1 MKYARRIAF
10 GLVVVLFVYSLVYNL
25 LAEEFNWPWVIVMAI
40 IMIWV
45 AFVFIVGMPGRRKKQ
60 LKID

>member
-10 GLVVVLFVYSLVYNL
+10 GLVVILFVYSLIYNL

-40 IMIWV
+40 IMVWV
-45 AFVFIVGMPGRRKKQ
+45 GLVFIIGDAWKK
-60 LKID
+60 KKAAEN

>member
-10 GLVVVLFVYSLVYNL
+10 GLVVILFVYSLIYNL

-40 IMIWV
+40 IMVWV
-45 AFVFIVGMPGRRKKQ
+45 GLVFIIGDAWKK
-60 LKID
+60 KKSAEN

>member
-10 GLVVVLFVYSLVYNL
+10 GLVVVLFVYSLIYNL

-40 IMIWV
+40 IMVWV
-45 AFVFIVGMPGRRKKQ
+45 GLVFIIGDAWKK
-60 LKID
+60 KKAAEN

>member
-10 GLVVVLFVYSLVYNL
+10 GLVVALFVYSLIYNL

-40 IMIWV
+40 IMVWV
-45 AFVFIVGMPGRRKKQ
+45 GLVFIIGDAWKRKSS
-60 LKID
+60 

>member
-10 GLVVVLFVYSLVYNL
+10 GLVVALFLYSLIYNL

-40 IMIWV
+40 IMVWV
-45 AFVFIVGMPGRRKKQ
+45 GLVFVIGDTWKK
-60 LKID
+60 KKAAEN

>member
-10 GLVVVLFVYSLVYNL
+10 GLVVVLFVYSLIYNL

-40 IMIWV
+40 IMVWV
-45 AFVFIVGMPGRRKKQ
+45 GLVFSVGDAWKK
-60 LKID
+60 KKAAEN

>member
-10 GLVVVLFVYSLVYNL
+10 GLVVVLFVYSLIYNL

-45 AFVFIVGMPGRRKKQ
+45 GLVFIIGDAWKK
-60 LKID
+60 KKAAEN